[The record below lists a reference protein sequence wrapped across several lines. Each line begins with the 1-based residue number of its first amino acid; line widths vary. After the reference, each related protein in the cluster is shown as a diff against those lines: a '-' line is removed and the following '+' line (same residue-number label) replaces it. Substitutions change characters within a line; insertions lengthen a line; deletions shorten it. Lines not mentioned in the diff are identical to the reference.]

1 MKFHIVFAAGVA
13 LALACPLSAQA
24 QGIPDGIAHGA
35 DVGNQTAGPIG
46 AVVGGAVGGVI
57 GGVEGVLGIGP
68 AYVAY
73 PAPEP
78 VYHHRHWRRHA
89 YRHTHHGRTT
99 G

>member
-46 AVVGGAVGGVI
+46 AVVGGAVG
-57 GGVEGVLGIGP
+57 VLL
-68 AYVAY
+68 VATEKFQF
-73 PAPEP
+73 AALSAASKAFWE
-78 VYHHRHWRRHA
+78 
-89 YRHTHHGRTT
+89 
-99 G
+99 